1 MSCCA
6 MIYKTKVKPN
16 KQIAMSKQHVSAPVF
31 VCLIVLVIASLA
43 LGVLLRDLGKP
54 MIYCIIPIAI
64 ALLCT
69 VAVDGIHRLE
79 RRSTTIFLDA
89 YMNKKIS
96 EEEYITY
103 LLGITYNYI
112 SQKDDVLIKSALELN
127 DPELMAKAKDI
138 LNDPELI
145 RKIEENPDYLVFKGG
160 ISQTLYNYSKAVVKK
175 EEMEKVLSK
184 INGLQKKI
192 EKLVY
197 RNPFLERNDSD
208 ELKEVMKILEK
219 MVKSDDFSGLD
230 EVMEKANRIFKKYRI

>member
-16 KQIAMSKQHVSAPVF
+16 KQITMSKQHVSAPVF

-208 ELKEVMKILEK
+208 ELKEVMKTLEK